1 MIGGSIEALVDVHAL
16 ARRCALTSRI
26 GLAIFVA
33 SFQKGDA
40 MNQLNR
46 RSLLAGSIGAALV
59 LPALPALAQVPEGCG
74 EQPKTAPALQ
84 PPLLL
89 TDWAW
94 LGRYRDDNAKLL
106 ASGAKVDTVF
116 LGDSITEGWARNDE
130 EFFSKGNVGRG
141 ISAQTSPQLLVR
153 MHSDV
158 VTLKPRVVHIM
169 VGTNDI
175 AHNTGPMTAEDT
187 HNNIMAMCEIAKA
200 HKIRVVLGSVP
211 PASKYWW
218 RPEAQP
224 KVEAVAMNDWLR
236 GYAKTI
242 GAQFANYEAAF
253 VIAKDEVHPSKEGYA
268 LMRPI
273 AEAAIKKA

>member
-1 MIGGSIEALVDVHAL
+1 
-16 ARRCALTSRI
+16 
-26 GLAIFVA
+26 
-33 SFQKGDA
+33 
-40 MNQLNR
+40 MNSLSR
-46 RSLLAGSIGAALV
+46 RSLIAGSVGVGLA
-59 LPALPALAQVPEGCG
+59 LPALALAQVPEGCG

-94 LGRYRDDNAKLL
+94 LGRYRDENGKLL
-106 ASGAKVDTVF
+106 ASGTKVDTVF
-116 LGDSITEGWARNDE
+116 LGDSITEGWARTDTD
-130 EFFSKGNVGRG
+130 FFSKGNVGRG

-158 VTLKPRVVHIM
+158 VALKPRVVHIM

-175 AHNTGPMTAEDT
+175 AHNTGPMTADDT

-224 KVEAVAMNDWLR
+224 KVEAVAMNEWLR
-236 GYAKTI
+236 GCAKSS
-242 GAQFANYEAAF
+242 GAQFADYAAVF
-253 VIAKDEVHPSKEGYA
+253 VDAHGNVKTDLAKDEVHPSKEGYA

-273 AEAAIKKA
+273 AESAIKKA

>member
-1 MIGGSIEALVDVHAL
+1 
-16 ARRCALTSRI
+16 
-26 GLAIFVA
+26 
-33 SFQKGDA
+33 

-46 RSLLAGSIGAALV
+46 RSLLTGSIGLAL
-59 LPALPALAQVPEGCG
+59 AMPALAQVPEGCG

-94 LGRYRDDNAKLL
+94 LARYREDNAKLL
-106 ASGAKVDTVF
+106 ADGAKVHTVF
-116 LGDSITEGWARNDE
+116 LGDSITEGWARTDTD
-130 EFFSKGNVGRG
+130 FFSQGNVGRG

-153 MHSDV
+153 MYADV
-158 VTLKPRVVHIM
+158 VALKPRVVHIM

-175 AHNTGPMTAEDT
+175 AHNTGPMTASDT
-187 HNNIMAMCEIAKA
+187 QNNIKAMCQIAKA
-200 HKIRVVLGSVP
+200 NRMRVVLGSVP

-218 RPEAQP
+218 RPEVQP
-224 KVEAVAMNDWLR
+224 KAEAEAMNVWLR

-242 GAQFANYEAAF
+242 GGRFADYTAAF
-253 VIAKDEVHPSKEGYA
+253 VIAKDEVHPSAEGYA

-273 AEAAIKKA
+273 AEAAIRKA